1 MIRQSRLD
9 RYHEVPVRSPS
20 ADYLEAA
27 KLEELAVDL
36 ERRGYRV
43 ARDAQVG
50 DQFVDLLAERGE
62 ERLAFEIKAR
72 SRLQASTQDVVQLRE
87 AARDAGLTELRLIVV
102 NPPHAVDVSIEDLHS
117 ELLRYF
123 SENELPKELLA
134 LSPGARVEGVS
145 DIDTESVEIR
155 RARIHVRGRATADI
169 EFNDARGG
177 VRDGLT
183 ASDSFQFS
191 FDLELGPDLR
201 IAQMK
206 HLSIDT
212 EG

>member
-1 MIRQSRLD
+1 M
-9 RYHEVPVRSPS
+9 RSPL

-43 ARDAQVG
+43 SRDARVG
-50 DQFVDLLAERGE
+50 DRSVDLLAERGD

-72 SRLQASTQDVVQLRE
+72 SRLQESAQDVGRLRE
-87 AARDAGLTELRLIVV
+87 AARDAGLTELRLVV
-102 NPPHAVDVSIEDLHS
+102 VSPPHAVDVSIEDLHS

-134 LSPGARVEGVS
+134 ISPGARVEGVS
-145 DIDTESVEIR
+145 DIDIESVEIR
-155 RARIHVRGRATADI
+155 RARIHLRGRATADI
-169 EFNDARGG
+169 DFNDARGG
-177 VRDGLT
+177 VGDGLI

-191 FDLELGPDLR
+191 FDLELGPNLR

-206 HLSIDT
+206 HLSMDT
-212 EG
+212 EGYYQ